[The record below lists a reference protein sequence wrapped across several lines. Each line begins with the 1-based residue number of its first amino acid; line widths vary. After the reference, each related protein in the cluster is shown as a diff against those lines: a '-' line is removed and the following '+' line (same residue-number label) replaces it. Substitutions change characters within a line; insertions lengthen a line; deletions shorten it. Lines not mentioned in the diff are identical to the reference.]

1 MAGFINSSITFTFM
15 FYTQFSNCTIR
26 YIIWAVAK
34 IKYFVLNINRL
45 RQGKDYRISTWHLVS
60 FLLFIAL
67 PVLLILTLFAFL
79 LRYQTIENTKNQREL
94 TLKQRASGI
103 NVELQNMSIIA
114 SSLIHNTTMRER
126 SIAFIK
132 AETTEQ
138 RYLAFSEIDRI
149 FQTHSIL
156 SRQLIG
162 FYMILE
168 GEDVPIVSRN
178 FAGINFFQKEINAF
192 VEIADAGRGIIA
204 IPDSLSF
211 SYGQQSGWYI
221 VSLAVSPQLRGSP
234 TGVRSLIVSFVIN
247 PLVDFIRQN
256 STAGASSQNTSDYFV
271 TGKNGKILASNDT
284 DIIGENISTVPERYG
299 KSRIIIEAPVEISGW
314 TLTEAINIRSLTRPF
329 DTILYV
335 LYLALIIIILF
346 FIRYNTFFFARILNP
361 LKQIIAKMESVGN
374 GDFSVRAESGNFV
387 ELNKMSESFNY
398 MVEKISI
405 LTEAIKEE
413 QWERTRSE
421 IEALRYQLNPHFLC
435 NALNAIRMMAI
446 ITKNDSIRKM
456 SAALM
461 MITEDTLAREDTV
474 YSLEHELHILDNY
487 VYVMQVRYGNT
498 FELIKD
504 VDNSLLNFGVPSMI
518 LQPLVENS
526 ILHGFHGLPRPGT
539 IVVSATVREDALIVS
554 VRDNGN
560 GMSTENL
567 ADVFNDAGKG
577 RHSGLSR
584 IGLYNVRRRIMLS
597 YGNAY
602 GLEVASYPGEGTVV
616 TLKLPV
622 QQTERHDSR
631 VNESRLNEGFQYDRN
646 ADS

>member
-1 MAGFINSSITFTFM
+1 MDNAKMKSW
-15 FYTQFSNCTIR
+15 
-26 YIIWAVAK
+26 IIK
-34 IKYFVLNINRL
+34 INRL
-45 RQGKDYRISTWHLVS
+45 RQAEHHSITTWHLVF

-67 PVLLILTLFAFL
+67 PVLVILTLFAFL
-79 LRYQTIENTKNQREL
+79 LRYQTITNTKNQREL

-126 SIAFIK
+126 SIAFIN
-132 AETTEQ
+132 AETMEQ

-168 GEDVPIVSRN
+168 GEDFPIVSRN
-178 FAGINFFQKEINAF
+178 FAGINLSEEEINAF
-192 VEIADAGRGIIA
+192 VEMADNSRGIIA
-204 IPDSLSF
+204 IPDFLNF

-221 VSLAVSPQLRGSP
+221 VSLVVSPQLGGSP

-247 PLVDFIRQN
+247 PLVDFVRQS
-256 STAGASSQNTSDYFV
+256 STTVSALNTSDYFV
-271 TGKNGKILASNDT
+271 TGKSGKILASNDT
-284 DIIGENISTVPERYG
+284 DIIGESISAVPERYG

-314 TLTEAINIRSLTRPF
+314 TLTEAINIRSLTRPS
-329 DTILYV
+329 DIILYI

-361 LKQIIAKMESVGN
+361 LKHIIAKMETVGN
-374 GDFSVRAESGNFV
+374 GDFSVRAESGSFV

-413 QWERTRSE
+413 QRERTRTE

-474 YSLEHELHILDNY
+474 YSLEHELHILENY

-539 IVVSATVREDALIVS
+539 IVVSATVREGALIIS

-567 ADVFNDAGKG
+567 TGIFNDAGKG
-577 RHSGLSR
+577 RHTGLSR
-584 IGLYNVRRRIMLS
+584 IGIFNVNRRIILS

-631 VNESRLNEGFQYDRN
+631 INESHLNEGLQYDRN

>member
-1 MAGFINSSITFTFM
+1 MYGM
-15 FYTQFSNCTIR
+15 DRVKIR
-26 YIIWAVAK
+26 SWI
-34 IKYFVLNINRL
+34 LEINRF
-45 RQGKDYRISTWHLVS
+45 RQAKHHSISTWHLVS

-67 PVLLILTLFAFL
+67 PVLVILTLFAFL
-79 LRYQTIENTKNQREL
+79 LRYQTITNTKNQREL

-114 SSLIHNTTMRER
+114 SSLIHNTTMRDR
-126 SIAFIK
+126 SMVLVTG
-132 AETTEQ
+132 ETAEQ

-156 SRQLIG
+156 SRQLVG
-162 FYMILE
+162 FFMILE
-168 GEDVPIVSRN
+168 GENVPVVSRN
-178 FAGINFFQKEINAF
+178 FAGINLSESEINAF
-192 VEIADAGRGIIA
+192 IEIADANRGIIA
-204 IPDSLSF
+204 IPDVLNF
-211 SYGQQSGWYI
+211 SYGQQSSWHI
-221 VSLAVSPQLRGSP
+221 ASLVVSPQPGGHP
-234 TGVRSLIVSFVIN
+234 TGIRSLIVSFVLN
-247 PLVDFIRQN
+247 PLVDFVRQN
-256 STAGASSQNTSDYFV
+256 STAGVSNQNASDYFV
-271 TGKNGKILASNDT
+271 AGKSGIILASNDT
-284 DIIGENISTVPERYG
+284 TIIGENISAVPERYG
-299 KSRIIIEAPVEISGW
+299 KSRIIIEVPVEISGW
-314 TLTEAINIRSLTRPF
+314 TLAEAINVRSLTRPF
-329 DTILYV
+329 DIILYV

-361 LKQIIAKMESVGN
+361 LKHIIAKMELVGN
-374 GDFSVRAESGNFV
+374 GDFSVRAESGSFV
-387 ELNKMSESFNY
+387 ELNKMNESFNY

-413 QWERTRSE
+413 QRERTRIE

-504 VDNSLLNFGVPSMI
+504 VDNSLLDFGVPSMI

-539 IVVSATVREDALIVS
+539 IVVSAALQKDALIIS

-560 GMSTENL
+560 GISAENL
-567 ADVFNDAGKG
+567 EDIFNDAGKG
-577 RHSGLSR
+577 RHRGLSR

-597 YGNAY
+597 YGSAY
-602 GLEVASYPGEGTVV
+602 DLDVASFPGEGTVV
-616 TLKLPV
+616 MMKLPV

-631 VNESRLNEGFQYDRN
+631 IKEGLQYDRH